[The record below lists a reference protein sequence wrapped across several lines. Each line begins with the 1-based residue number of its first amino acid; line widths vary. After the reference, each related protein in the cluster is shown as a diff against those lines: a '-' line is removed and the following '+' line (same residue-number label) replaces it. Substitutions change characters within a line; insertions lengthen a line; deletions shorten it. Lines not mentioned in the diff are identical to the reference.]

1 MQAAHKTCPTQSLP
15 TAADVVIVGA
25 GIAGISTAYWL
36 AKAGLSV
43 VVCEKGH
50 IACEQSSRAFGW
62 VASLGLDPLKMQLAE
77 HSKRLWRELAQALG
91 AEHLGYCESGLL
103 HLCKNERA
111 LAQEQGWLDAVQAH
125 QTDAHMLSAR
135 ELKQHLPGCQSRFA
149 GALFQP
155 SDGRVEPEK
164 ATRRLAQAAVEL
176 GVTLLESCAVRG
188 FELSAG
194 RVSAVVTEHGRILCS
209 QLVLA
214 GGAWTRLFC
223 GNASVELPQLAI
235 HSSLLRIAPLGLSAC
250 QTPAANAFAPGYA
263 FRRTDDG
270 GYVFGPSRGHRAC
283 ITQDSFKLFFTF
295 LPALR
300 KQWRQLK
307 LHFGRKFFDDLKIAR
322 HWTVDTAPDA
332 SSPFEQNRILNPAPD
347 TALNLRTL
355 GNMTAD
361 FPAFKHARIVS
372 QWAGMIDATPDSVP
386 VISNVP
392 DTPGLYLNTG
402 YSAWG
407 ITLGLAGG
415 QLMSELITGS
425 KPGVNAHPW
434 RFERFTDGSSLRVA
448 P

>member
-1 MQAAHKTCPTQSLP
+1 LP
-15 TAADVVIVGA
+15 ESADVVIVGA

-36 AKAGLSV
+36 ARAGLSV
-43 VVCEKGH
+43 VVCEKGR

-62 VASLGLDPLKMQLAE
+62 IASLGLDPLKMELAE
-77 HSKRLWRELAQALG
+77 HSKRLWRELAQTLG
-91 AEHLGYCESGLL
+91 SERLGYCESGLL
-103 HLCKNERA
+103 HLCKNERS
-111 LAQEQGWLDAVQAH
+111 LAQEQRWLDAVQTH
-125 QTDAHMLSAR
+125 RTDARMLSTR
-135 ELKQHLPGCQSRFA
+135 ELKQHLPGCQRRFA

-164 ATRRLAQAAVEL
+164 AMQVLAQAAVAL
-176 GVTLLESCAVRG
+176 GVTFRESCAVRG
-188 FELSAG
+188 FERSAG
-194 RVSAVVTEHGRILCS
+194 RVSAVITEQGRIHCS

-223 GNASVELPQLAI
+223 GNANVELPQLAI
-235 HSSLLRIAPLGLSAC
+235 HSSLLRIAPLSLSAC
-250 QTPAANAFAPGYA
+250 ETPAANAFAPGYA

-270 GYVFGPSRGHRAC
+270 GYVFGPSQGHRAC

-300 KQWRQLK
+300 NQWRQLK
-307 LHFGRKFFDDLKIAR
+307 LHFGRAFFDDLKIAR
-322 HWTVDTAPDA
+322 RWTVDTAPDA
-332 SSPFEQNRILNPAPD
+332 VSPFEQNRILNPAPD

-361 FPAFKHARIVS
+361 FPAFRQARIVS

-392 DTPGLYLNTG
+392 DIPGLYLNTG
-402 YSAWG
+402 YSAYG

-415 QLMSELITGS
+415 QLLSDLITGQP
-425 KPGVNAHPW
+425 PGVNAHPW
-434 RFERFTDGSSLRVA
+434 RFGRFTDGSPLRVA